1 MFQQQLSGLLKPNI
15 DNQTKNDEL
24 EQYRRRLCLHIVDVP
39 AKDEQDL
46 NLLKKS
52 FEVSLIDIPDRI
64 GSTELVSWSIS

>member
-24 EQYRRRLCLHIVDVP
+24 EQYRRWLCLHIVDVP

-64 GSTELVSWSIS
+64 GSTELVPWSIS